1 MSTLSAIR
9 PTLLD
14 VSRILDPNG
23 KIDKVVNILQNTNE
37 ILDDLPML
45 EGNLP
50 TGHLFTKQT
59 SKPTPVFRLL
69 NAGVVPQK
77 STTGQVTETC
87 AMMENRSQIDKDVA
101 ELNGNT
107 VAFRAS
113 QDTPMI
119 QGFSD
124 MLGYTL
130 INGDVSVDPEK
141 FNGLASRY
149 FTLGTT
155 YLTSSQVIDAGMA
168 AGQSDGTSIYL
179 VGWSPETVFCMYPK
193 GSKAGL
199 QYEDLG
205 LQEVI
210 TSTTTG
216 ATMRAYVSWMQW
228 KVGLCV
234 KNYTYVVRICNIDY
248 SALQTASDGTDTS
261 ANLLKYMSLALDTLP
276 SMAGIKPAFYM
287 NNTTR
292 AYLRVKLMD
301 KTNLFLSQKDLTT
314 DQGINR
320 MGQLQF
326 MGVPCRRIDGIDGT
340 AAISNAETLITAAT
354 T

>member
-1 MSTLSAIR
+1 MATLSAIR
-9 PTLLD
+9 PTLID
-14 VSRILDPNG
+14 VARVLDPNG
-23 KIDKVVNILQNTNE
+23 KIDTVANLLQRTNE
-37 ILDDLPML
+37 ILDDIPMV

-69 NAGVVPQK
+69 NEGVVPQK

-87 AMMENRSQIDKDVA
+87 AMMENRNQVDKDVA

-113 QDTPMI
+113 QDKPMI
-119 QGFSD
+119 EGFSD
-124 MLGYTL
+124 LLGYTMF
-130 INGDVSVDPEK
+130 NGDVSVDPEK
-141 FNGLASRY
+141 FNGFTSRY
-149 FTLGTT
+149 FSLGTT
-155 YLTSSQVIDAGMA
+155 YLTSSQVIDAG
-168 AGQSDGTSIYL
+168 GTGSDNTSIYL
-179 VGWSPETVFCMYPK
+179 VGWSPETVFCIYPK

-205 LQEVI
+205 LKDVI

-216 ATMRAYVSWMQW
+216 AVLRAYSSWMQW

-234 KNYTYVVRICNIDY
+234 RDYRYVVRICNIDY

-261 ANLLKYMSLALDTLP
+261 ANLLKYMSVALDLMPTGG
-276 SMAGIKPAFYM
+276 SVQKAFYM

-292 AYLRVKLMD
+292 SYLRVKMMD
-301 KTNLFLSQKDLTT
+301 KGNMWLSQNDLTT

-320 MGQLQF
+320 MGQLKF
-326 MGVPCRRIDGIDGT
+326 MGVPCRRVDGYGST
-340 AAISNAETLITAAT
+340 AAIGNAESRITAAT